1 MSPVPHYLENH
12 SVFSFMVCSLPYQFQ
27 KAEGQGGQKALVASD
42 IAC

>member
-12 SVFSFMVCSLPYQFQ
+12 SVFSIIVCSLPYQFQ
-27 KAEGQGGQKALVASD
+27 KAEGQSCQKALVAGD